1 MVRDLLLPGAAQML
15 AGTDVSNVRV
25 IEDQDPTQAGD
36 DFLRVS
42 CHGDE
47 TTGVFTT
54 IERVLGQGGAGDA
67 TGGWRLRK
75 LFDGLLA
82 SYEAAVKLA
91 ISYAE
96 HKGIPVVYAETRRK
110 PA

>member
-1 MVRDLLLPGAAQML
+1 M
-15 AGTDVSNVRV
+15 VRV

-47 TTGVFTT
+47 ATGVFTT
-54 IERVLGQGGAGDA
+54 IERVLGSLDA
-67 TGGWRLRK
+67 ATRPAEGWRFRK

-82 SYEAAVKLA
+82 SREAALRLA
-91 ISYAE
+91 TAYAR
-96 HKGIPVVYAETRRK
+96 HKGVPVVYAETGRH
-110 PA
+110 PS